1 MTRTGF
7 NLVALTAIVGAVVV
21 AVLDADI
28 DLAKGLVLLAGTVVG
43 RGGKG

>member
-1 MTRTGF
+1 MTRTGY
-7 NLVALTAIVGAVVV
+7 NIVALAAIAGAVII

-43 RGGKG
+43 RGDKS